1 MLDFLKADEMGFHLL
16 SEIGS
21 DKAIY
26 KEDQFAKVDTYYV
39 PTIYFVVLSFHEYS
53 RLWRQFSFSLEETKN
68 FKTRCA
74 IHVMQIL
81 HNTACTFKN
90 Y

>member
-1 MLDFLKADEMGFHLL
+1 MFVEFLKAGEMGFHLL

-26 KEDQFAKVDTYYV
+26 KEDQFAKVDAYYV
-39 PTIYFVVLSFHEYS
+39 PSTIYLVVLSFHEYS

-68 FKTRCA
+68 FKTQCA
-74 IHVMQIL
+74 IIYVMQI
-81 HNTACTFKN
+81 
-90 Y
+90 